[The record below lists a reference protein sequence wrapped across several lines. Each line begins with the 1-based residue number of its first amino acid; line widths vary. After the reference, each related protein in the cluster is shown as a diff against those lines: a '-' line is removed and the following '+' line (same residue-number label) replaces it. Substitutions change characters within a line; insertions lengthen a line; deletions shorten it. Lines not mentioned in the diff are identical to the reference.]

1 MSTAYLSRLPREFMR
16 VAAGFP
22 RTAGNYHLQRAAVKP
37 PAALTSQIWPWVDGW
52 LARYDA
58 SIVSGHSFAD
68 GGLDDCDI
76 AGKQFLDLLAWL
88 RTTMLQ
94 DAAIL
99 QYQFP
104 LFPLWQHPIFC
115 GPDWRCFAD
124 DVIVAHNTAEEPINM
139 RIRKVLP
146 ELEEAVRLTR
156 DAMLARVDLRSTGT
170 DHVLQEEFARLND
183 GLNALRASIPD
194 QLVTVPRRLVCPDAL
209 NAYLANN
216 LTAALPSSLVYSSS
230 TPAAIVAA
238 AAVVASSSS
247 SHPSSSAETSLIPLT
262 TGDWPVQLYDL
273 NVAMVEDA

>member
-1 MSTAYLSRLPREFMR
+1 MYYQLKTEPANTYLQIRRAGHWERGSMSTAYLSRLPREFMR

-115 GPDWRCFAD
+115 CPDWRRFAD

-156 DAMLARVDLRSTGT
+156 EAVLARVDFRSASTDSSLRDG
-170 DHVLQEEFARLND
+170 FARLND
-183 GLNALRASIPD
+183 GLNVLRASIP
-194 QLVTVPRRLVCPDAL
+194 
-209 NAYLANN
+209 
-216 LTAALPSSLVYSSS
+216 
-230 TPAAIVAA
+230 
-238 AAVVASSSS
+238 
-247 SHPSSSAETSLIPLT
+247 
-262 TGDWPVQLYDL
+262 
-273 NVAMVEDA
+273 